1 MTYNE
6 ESYVLS
12 TLKKI
17 RADTK
22 ENNRLL
28 KENNLLLKENNK
40 ILNQLYEYFYN
51 IAANSHQENI
61 DDFGRNVLANIISN
75 QLNLFK

>member
-1 MTYNE
+1 MTYDE

-22 ENNRLL
+22 ENNI
-28 KENNLLLKENNK
+28 LLKENNK

-51 IAANSHQENI
+51 IAANAHQENI

-75 QLNLFK
+75 QLDLFK